1 MSHLVTMALTFL
13 GLGAALN
20 LLCAGEFPG
29 ACQPR
34 SGMLVCTAQ
43 KRGGFFEEPGFS
55 VSLLICSWA
64 TSQQVWMAE
73 EHFQALPCPM
83 SNIPGTATHSTELF
97 CHSLSVL
104 FLRAW
109 CVLACLVRAP
119 GATEFLQS
127 SAPSS

>member
-1 MSHLVTMALTFL
+1 MTVALAFL

-34 SGMLVCTAQ
+34 SGVLVCTAQ
-43 KRGGFFEEPGFS
+43 KRGGFSEEPWFS
-55 VSLLICSWA
+55 VSLLICSQH

-83 SNIPGTATHSTELF
+83 SSIPGTAAHNTELF
-97 CHSLSVL
+97 CPSLSVL
-104 FLRAW
+104 LLRAW
-109 CVLACLVRAP
+109 CTLACLVRAP

>member
-1 MSHLVTMALTFL
+1 MAFL

-29 ACQPR
+29 ACQPP
-34 SGMLVCTAQ
+34 SGVLVCTVQ
-43 KRGGFFEEPGFS
+43 KRGGFSEEPWFS
-55 VSLLICSWA
+55 VSLLIYSQA

-83 SNIPGTATHSTELF
+83 SGIPSTAAHSIELF
-97 CHSLSVL
+97 CPSLRVL
-104 FLRAW
+104 LLGTW
-109 CVLACLVRAP
+109 CMLAYLVKAR
-119 GATEFLQS
+119 GAIEFLQS